1 MVNFI
6 YFDSLARE
14 VQIMEKNVVTIMDIN
29 FYNTTRQSLLEKD
42 LYPRLE
48 HGEKSF
54 LVTANPE
61 VVMKSREDAE
71 FKAILQSA
79 DYVIP
84 DGIGIVKASNWRNDP
99 LQERIPGF
107 ELMLDLLAYADK
119 ENLGCYFLGA
129 KEAVNEKAVKEVE
142 KKYPGINVVGRHHGF
157 FDIADKSIAEKI
169 RKANPDLIFV
179 ALGMPRQEKWIARH
193 MPEFDKGLFM
203 GVGGSFDTLT
213 GEVKRAPQFWIKLNL
228 EWFYRFLM
236 QPTVRFKRL
245 LKVLEFAV
253 RMRFKRE

>member
-14 VQIMEKNVVTIMDIN
+14 VQIMEKNLVMIMDIN

-61 VVMKSREDAE
+61 FVMKSREDAE

-84 DGIGIVKASNWRNDP
+84 DGIGIVKASNWIKDP
-99 LQERIPGF
+99 LKERIPGF
-107 ELMLDLLAYADK
+107 ELMLDLLEYADK
-119 ENLGCYFLGA
+119 EKLSCYFLGA
-129 KEAVNEKAVKEVE
+129 KEAVNEKAGKDVE
-142 KKYPGINVVGRHHGF
+142 KKYPGINVVGLHRAF
-157 FDIADKSIAEKI
+157 FGTGYKCIADKI
-169 RKANPDLIFV
+169 RQAGPELIFV
-179 ALGMPRQEKWIARH
+179 SLGMRRQDTWSARH
-193 MPEFDKGLFM
+193 MPEFDKGLYM

-228 EWFYRFLM
+228 EWFYRFLK